1 MDFLLRRPWHP
12 RVHHSKGARMMML
25 VIAGINLTAL
35 VIIIRK
41 GLPRPFP
48 WLAAGVLGL
57 VLLIGA
63 LASPNGSLNRGVGF
77 VTLLSSV
84 IVTAHLAASSSMA
97 MLQHSRSWLWTIVT
111 ALTAIIIVDAFGLFP
126 TPDVAM
132 TSGETFGFIRRP
144 YMLEHPNVQACWL
157 LLLSLS
163 PISLIGIIFTQSR
176 GALLGYLA
184 AFVRFAPKRFYM
196 HALIAGTIIITA
208 AALIRPHTF
217 FGRVDLWRDAVRIF
231 IEHPLTGSGT
241 GSYTAS
247 TVTGMDTAHNAAL
260 TIAAENGLIGIAAF
274 LAWLVALVLLIARS
288 TSAAKFH
295 LLAFSI
301 QQLVDDQWLHPVTA
315 ILLGAVIGICIRW
328 QGENG

>member
-1 MDFLLRRPWHP
+1 
-12 RVHHSKGARMMML
+12 MML

-35 VIIIRK
+35 VILIRK

-48 WLAAGVLGL
+48 WLAAGILGL

-63 LASPNGSLNRGVGF
+63 LPSPHGSLNRGVGF

-97 MLQHSRSWLWTIVT
+97 MLKRSRSWLWMITTALT
-111 ALTAIIIVDAFGLFP
+111 ALTAIIIADAFGLFP

-163 PISLIGIIFTQSR
+163 PISLIGVIFTQSR

-184 AFVRFAPKRFYM
+184 ACVRFVPKRFYM

-217 FGRVDLWRDAVRIF
+217 FGRVELWRDAVRIF
-231 IEHPLTGSGT
+231 IEHPFAGSGT
-241 GSYTAS
+241 GSYTAN

-295 LLAFSI
+295 ILAFSI